1 MHSGLLRGPAERR
14 NMQITKC
21 DRCGAEIEQG
31 KPKFK
36 VIIENSAPGVFRETE
51 EVVDDLCSTCR
62 FQLRD
67 FFHPV
72 EITPI
77 PLFNSNVI
85 TGIVEKEKK
94 EKSFWDEHDPSGG
107 DLPPEDDEN
116 DEKSV
121 GGGMKWIP
129 EKTKA
134 PARQQGEKQ
143 KRAAKVDHGKICA
156 LRKAGWSVKE
166 ICAEMHISPA
176 TVFNHLKMEKDNE
189 EEQGM

>member
-1 MHSGLLRGPAERR
+1 MIL
-14 NMQITKC
+14 Q
-21 DRCGAEIEQG
+21 AEI
-31 KPKFK
+31 
-36 VIIENSAPGVFRETE
+36 FRRKMMKMMKN
-51 EVVDDLCSTCR
+51 LS
-62 FQLRD
+62 
-67 FFHPV
+67 
-72 EITPI
+72 
-77 PLFNSNVI
+77 
-85 TGIVEKEKK
+85 
-94 EKSFWDEHDPSGG
+94 
-107 DLPPEDDEN
+107 
-116 DEKSV
+116 

-176 TVFNHLKMEKDNE
+176 TVFNHLKMEKGNE

>member
-1 MHSGLLRGPAERR
+1 MLIR
-14 NMQITKC
+14 KC
-21 DRCGAEIEQG
+21 DRCGMEIE
-31 KPKFK
+31 PRADRYR
-36 VIIENSAPGVFRETE
+36 IEIVKMSEQDTENVE
-51 EVVDDLCSTCR
+51 EVIDDLCSTCR
-62 FQLRD
+62 MQLREFFRPTEPMPVFLNTDKVRKEAEKD
-67 FFHPV
+67 FWA
-72 EITPI
+72 T
-77 PLFNSNVI
+77 
-85 TGIVEKEKK
+85 
-94 EKSFWDEHDPSGG
+94 HDPSGG

-176 TVFNHLKMEKDNE
+176 TVFNHLKMEKGNE

>member
-1 MHSGLLRGPAERR
+1 
-14 NMQITKC
+14 MQITKC
-21 DRCGAEIEQG
+21 DRCGAEIRQG
-31 KPKFK
+31 EPKYK
-36 VIIENSAPGVFRETE
+36 VIIENNAPGAFREME

-62 FQLRD
+62 MQLREFFRPTEPMSVFLNTDKVRKEAEKD
-67 FFHPV
+67 FWA
-72 EITPI
+72 T
-77 PLFNSNVI
+77 
-85 TGIVEKEKK
+85 
-94 EKSFWDEHDPSGG
+94 HDPSGG

-176 TVFNHLKMEKDNE
+176 TVFNHLKMEKGNE